1 MKIRL
6 ALILTAVLPLMVACK
21 PQDGSADAT
30 APTAAATSETAPAA
44 EAPATAGDDAAT
56 TEAATEQ
63 AEATPAANVP
73 VPAQARLV
81 GAEPVAGTDY
91 VVIEGGQPIQPA
103 TGKIEV
109 VEVFTYWCGHCNEFE
124 PLVRAWQSKL
134 PADVRFTAVPGAF
147 GGHWDAYA
155 RAFYAAEQTGV
166 LKRSHA
172 DVFKA
177 LHERGSLPMQNVSP
191 DELATFY
198 AAYGV
203 QPQRYTDALRSEQ
216 TDARVKAARAFAMRV
231 RVPGTPALVVNGKYL
246 VKGRSFED
254 QLRIASALVERERAA
269 ARRR

>member
-1 MKIRL
+1 MTYFLRLFPLLL
-6 ALILTAVLPLMVACK
+6 ALLLPLTACAA
-21 PQDGSADAT
+21 DGA
-30 APTAAATSETAPAA
+30 APVEGRDY
-44 EAPATAGDDAAT
+44 E
-56 TEAATEQ
+56 
-63 AEATPAANVP
+63 
-73 VPAQARLV
+73 LI
-81 GAEPVAGTDY
+81 AEPGPFA
-91 VVIEGGQPIQPA
+91 PLA
-103 TGKIEV
+103 GKIEV
-109 VEVFTYWCGHCNEFE
+109 VEVFGYPCIHCAHFE
-124 PLVRAWQSKL
+124 PLLEAWVARL
-134 PADVRFTAVPGAF
+134 PADVRFTAVPAAF

-254 QLRIASALVERERAA
+254 QLRIAGALVERERAA